1 MTLPYVASGAQIKK
15 CGQPPFPARIGAPLR
30 NAILRSNLADS
41 AVADADIMRA
51 FRADLAWYGNPP
63 LRARAFLD
71 FPFIP

>member
-1 MTLPYVASGAQIKK
+1 LHPVRKSRSAANRLFRPGSD
-15 CGQPPFPARIGAPLR
+15 APLR

-51 FRADLAWYGNPP
+51 FRADLAWYGNPR